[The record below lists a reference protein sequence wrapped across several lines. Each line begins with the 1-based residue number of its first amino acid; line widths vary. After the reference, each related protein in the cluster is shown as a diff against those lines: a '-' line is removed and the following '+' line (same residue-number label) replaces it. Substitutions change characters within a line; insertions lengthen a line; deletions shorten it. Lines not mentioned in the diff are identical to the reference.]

1 MLAVRCRE
9 HCMSQHNRMS
19 HKVRIAFLALVI
31 AQAAHSIEE
40 YVFRLYDVFAPARFV
55 SGLISTNLRTGF
67 LVFNLA
73 FVAFGF
79 WCYAV
84 PVQEGL
90 SVAIPFLWFWIVVE
104 LLNGIGHPVISILE
118 RSYIPGT
125 ITAPFLFIIAVYLS
139 IQIARGPFFVDSNN
153 E

>member
-1 MLAVRCRE
+1 
-9 HCMSQHNRMS
+9 MSQRMS
-19 HKVRIAFLALVI
+19 QKARIAFLALVI
-31 AQAAHSIEE
+31 AQAVHSIEE
-40 YVFRLYDVFAPARFV
+40 YVFRLYDLFAPARFV
-55 SGLISTNLRTGF
+55 SGLISTNLQTGF

-84 PVQEGL
+84 PVQERL
-90 SVAIPFLWFWIVVE
+90 SVAMPFLWFWIVVE
-104 LLNGIGHPVISILE
+104 ILNGVGHPVISIME

-139 IQIARGPFFVDSNN
+139 IQIAR
-153 E
+153 

>member
-1 MLAVRCRE
+1 
-9 HCMSQHNRMS
+9 MSQRNRMS
-19 HKVRIAFLALVI
+19 QKARIAFLALVI

-40 YVFRLYDVFAPARFV
+40 YVFRLYDMSAPARFV

-67 LVFNLA
+67 IVFNLA

-139 IQIARGPFFVDSNN
+139 IQIARRPVS
-153 E
+153 

>member
-1 MLAVRCRE
+1 
-9 HCMSQHNRMS
+9 MSQRNRITQ
-19 HKVRIAFLALVI
+19 KARIAFLALVI

-55 SGLISTNLRTGF
+55 SALISTDLRTGF
-67 LVFNLA
+67 IAVNLA

-84 PVQEGL
+84 PVQEGSIAL
-90 SVAIPFLWFWIVVE
+90 PFLWFWIAVE
-104 LLNGIGHPVISILE
+104 VLNGIGHPIISIME

-125 ITAPFLFIIAVYLS
+125 ATAPVLFIIAVYLA
-139 IQIARGPFFVDSNN
+139 IQIRKGPVFVASNN

>member
-1 MLAVRCRE
+1 
-9 HCMSQHNRMS
+9 MSQRNRMS
-19 HKVRIAFLALVI
+19 QKARIAFLALVI

-67 LVFNLA
+67 IVFNLA

-84 PVQEGL
+84 PVRRAL
-90 SVAIPFLWFWIVVE
+90 PAAIPLMWVFIVVE
-104 LLNGIGHPVISILE
+104 ILNGIGHPVISILE

-139 IQIARGPFFVDSNN
+139 IQIARRPVS
-153 E
+153 

>member
-1 MLAVRCRE
+1 
-9 HCMSQHNRMS
+9 MSQRNRITQ
-19 HKVRIAFLALVI
+19 KARIAFLALVI

-55 SGLISTNLRTGF
+55 SGLISTDLRTGF
-67 LVFNLA
+67 IAFNLA

-90 SVAIPFLWFWIVVE
+90 SMAIPFLWFWIAVE
-104 LLNGIGHPVISILE
+104 VLNGIGHPVISIIE

-125 ITAPFLFIIAVYLS
+125 ITAPFLFTIAVYLS
-139 IQIARGPFFVDSNN
+139 IQITRRPTS
-153 E
+153 